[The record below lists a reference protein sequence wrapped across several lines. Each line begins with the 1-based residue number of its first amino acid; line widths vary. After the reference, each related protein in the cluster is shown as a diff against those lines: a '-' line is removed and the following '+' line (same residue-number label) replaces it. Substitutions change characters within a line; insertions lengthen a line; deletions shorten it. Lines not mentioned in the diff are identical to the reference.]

1 MHHKG
6 RLRQRKLA
14 ELSKLCQAYAIVI
27 ICEVHGSEQE
37 ILHALKA
44 FKRSFDIS
52 VSLCSVGGEVKR
64 DTGGIV
70 ALTHHDL
77 LSGGQTDP
85 IYRKPIFSHIVPG
98 RAVCVEVKGPLPG
111 QVLSTVGA
119 HNHGFTNRDMAN
131 FEKFVKD
138 RSAQAVSRPDLYGF
152 NLVGDFNLAP
162 HRRR

>member
-1 MHHKG
+1 MKKC
-6 RLRQRKLA
+6 QELA
-14 ELSKLCQAYAIVI
+14 ELSKLCQTYAIVI
-27 ICEVHGSEQE
+27 ISEVHGSEQE

-52 VSLCSVGGEVKR
+52 VSLCSVGGEVER
-64 DTGGIV
+64 DT
-70 ALTHHDL
+70 
-77 LSGGQTDP
+77 GGQTDP
-85 IYRKPIFSHIVPG
+85 IYRKPIFSHIVLG

-152 NLVGDFNLAP
+152 NLVGDFNLGP
-162 HRRR
+162 